1 MVGLD
6 PDSVLAR
13 IKESGQPVLLPNLK
27 QSLTVGTLGFTIVSV
42 LMFGVWAV
50 GGRWL
55 QQELGDLLFYSVLA
69 VGFMAGGGGVFKP
82 ILIGENLGRFY
93 GLFVGSFFVYAAVW
107 TLCWFKVP
115 NYGEW
120 LATVLGPAA
129 MGLMFA
135 WSFGAPGQ
143 RWRCVAGLV
152 VGHTAGYFVGSWLF
166 ALEPLHNRFG
176 MLLWGVTYGAGFGA
190 GISFALFLCQTANRT
205 RLQAMLDPQA
215 SNAASNQDGEGHGP
229 PA

>member
-1 MVGLD
+1 MLGLD
-6 PDSVLAR
+6 PESVMGR
-13 IKESGQPVLLPNLK
+13 IKESGRPVLLPNLK
-27 QSLTVGTLGFTIVSV
+27 QALTVGTLGFTIVSV
-42 LMFGVWAV
+42 LMFGLWAV
-50 GGRWL
+50 AGRWL
-55 QQELGDLLFYSVLA
+55 QQELGELLFYSVLA

-93 GLFVGSFFVYAAVW
+93 VLFVGSFFVYAAVW
-107 TLCWFKVP
+107 TLCWFEVP

-120 LATVLGPAA
+120 LATVFGPAA

-135 WSFGAPGQ
+135 WTFGAPAR

-152 VGHTAGYFVGSWLF
+152 AGHTAGYFIGSWLF
-166 ALEPLHNRFG
+166 ALDLLHNRFG

-190 GISFALFLCQTANRT
+190 GISSALFACQSANRT
-205 RLQAMLDPQA
+205 RLQAMGDQRAP
-215 SNAASNQDGEGHGP
+215 NVTSNQSGEHHGP